1 MRLKIADPIGK
12 FAWSLAIL
20 AASLSSGSVASVQ
33 RAVTIDMEVSR
44 LPAAR
49 AVSYGAP
56 VYYASPRAV
65 REGASLPGASSG
77 SVAPEVDGWTLLAA
91 ILGLIS
97 MRLWRGET
105 RKLPVIK

>member
-20 AASLSSGSVASVQ
+20 AASLSSGSMASVQ
-33 RAVTIDMEVSR
+33 RAATTDMDASR
-44 LPAAR
+44 LPAVR

-56 VYYASPRAV
+56 VYYASPGAALK
-65 REGASLPGASSG
+65 GASLSGASSV
-77 SVAPEVDGWTLLAA
+77 SVAPEVDGWTMLAA
-91 ILGLIS
+91 ILGLVG
-97 MRLWRGET
+97 MRLWRGEK